1 MIRKLFN
8 LISLLDQ
15 SITRDRA
22 IIAAAEDRIALAK
35 QRKAW
40 AQRLLGRQ
48 RRAR

>member
-8 LISLLDQ
+8 LIALLDQ

-22 IIAAAEDRIALAK
+22 IVRAAEERIARAE

-40 AQRLLGRQ
+40 VQRLLSRQ
-48 RRAR
+48 RSGR

>member
-1 MIRKLFN
+1 MIRKLFD
-8 LISLLDQ
+8 LIASLDQ

-22 IIAAAEDRIALAK
+22 IIAAAEERIALAR

-48 RRAR
+48 RP

>member
-1 MIRKLFN
+1 MIRKLFD
-8 LISLLDQ
+8 LISRLDQ

-22 IIAAAEDRIALAK
+22 LITAAQERIARAE

-48 RRAR
+48 RP

>member
-22 IIAAAEDRIALAK
+22 IVRAAEERIDRAER
-35 QRKAW
+35 RKAW
-40 AQRLLGRQ
+40 AQRLLGKQ
-48 RRAR
+48 RAK